1 MKLLT
6 SDDIELNPGPRQN
19 LNSRT
24 ILSVGSTMLLNLRL
38 CQLGLKPVD
47 VGGDG
52 DCFFQ
57 AVSHQLYGDPNHH
70 LLIRQAGVQYLCNN
84 PERFIESNTE
94 NSWNE
99 YINNMSMQGTWCDAL
114 IVQAVADCQNVA
126 IHIIESHENFAGE
139 TLIEPHY
146 LAQHPPTTIYLGHLD
161 ELHYISTAAVTCGS
175 DALENQHSTYFRST
189 EQDVLFEQ
197 PRNSSPKRKRDA
209 YTRKYRKRV
218 KTNESLKCQLTSCE
232 RNQNTECQSEYNKG
246 MNTSEAK
253 RKKIEDLIS
262 KFHDIVSH
270 GP

>member
-6 SDDIELNPGPRQN
+6 SGDIELNPGPEQN
-19 LNSRT
+19 LNSQT

-38 CQLGLKPVD
+38 RQLGLRPVD
-47 VGGDG
+47 VGGEG
-52 DCFFQ
+52 DCFFR

-70 LLIRQAGVQYLCNN
+70 LFIRQAGVQYLSNN

-146 LAQHPPTTIYLGHLD
+146 LTQHPPTTIYLGHLD
-161 ELHYISTAAVTCGS
+161 ELHYVSTAAVTCGS
-175 DALENQHSTYFRST
+175 DALENQHSTYSRST

-197 PRNSSPKRKRDA
+197 PQKSSPWPMA
-209 YTRKYRKRV
+209 HYMFVAVVTSYGINTV
-218 KTNESLKCQLTSCE
+218 FLQLI
-232 RNQNTECQSEYNKG
+232 N
-246 MNTSEAK
+246 
-253 RKKIEDLIS
+253 
-262 KFHDIVSH
+262 
-270 GP
+270 